1 MLLLP
6 DYLVTEITQDLLGY
20 TVMCMKAKLNSAGEM
35 LEKNMY
41 RFYFYLYYV
50 NMHVVIIAKNTSIG
64 FSSLPGEL
72 ETQSSGLSFY
82 VLPHKI

>member
-35 LEKNMY
+35 LEKK
-41 RFYFYLYYV
+41 
-50 NMHVVIIAKNTSIG
+50 HVLFLLLFI
-64 FSSLPGEL
+64 LC
-72 ETQSSGLSFY
+72 
-82 VLPHKI
+82 